1 MKSINFKFFYLLILV
16 SGLSS
21 CVKEESS
28 LQLPAPLEMNT
39 FRIMLDSL
47 PVGSAYDTSDLF
59 AFVTLKNDKDED
71 VLSNKKLLISFNG
84 KYVTEKIKLE
94 AGNYKISSFIITNG
108 DSFTQFAAPKANS
121 AKASEVKKP
130 LNISFKLENA
140 DIFDLPVEVTKVLND
155 DNAENFGYQAAEFK
169 VQSIDENKF
178 IKVKLQTVIRI
189 GDIVYDNIPALF
201 KLISWD
207 SKGVLTEKDT
217 LLVGG
222 VNEVFLPKSGIKYQ
236 FKLSKWGVSDEMTL
250 NKDQI
255 SETAVY
261 TLGGAKSPKKLRLEE
276 QFTFTQAGYM
286 PSGKTIYSYDPNG
299 NLNKIEYYDKLPQF
313 SDLRLS
319 WSKVYVYTNNKLSK
333 INYINDQGSQV
344 GYLELTYNTEGTKI
358 IKMKE
363 VNYDQVT
370 NAQVEY
376 QFLPGYARINFKYTF
391 SNGNTMDYIQK
402 VIGGNR
408 TEDSASSP
416 GGGESGLYQY
426 DFNINPLAHMNIP
439 NIFLSNLTKNNLVN
453 QKKTYSGSIPS
464 AEPYKFEYS
473 YDDEGYPKELIKS
486 FKNYLNGEHLFKIK
500 TVYTY

>member
-1 MKSINFKFFYLLILV
+1 PA
-16 SGLSS
+16 
-21 CVKEESS
+21 
-28 LQLPAPLEMNT
+28 LPKAIK
-39 FRIMLDSL
+39 RSRQ
-47 PVGSAYDTSDLF
+47 
-59 AFVTLKNDKDED
+59 
-71 VLSNKKLLISFNG
+71 ISF
-84 KYVTEKIKLE
+84 
-94 AGNYKISSFIITNG
+94 
-108 DSFTQFAAPKANS
+108 AAA
-121 AKASEVKKP
+121 
-130 LNISFKLENA
+130 
-140 DIFDLPVEVTKVLND
+140 
-155 DNAENFGYQAAEFK
+155 
-169 VQSIDENKF
+169 
-178 IKVKLQTVIRI
+178 
-189 GDIVYDNIPALF
+189 
-201 KLISWD
+201 
-207 SKGVLTEKDT
+207 
-217 LLVGG
+217 
-222 VNEVFLPKSGIKYQ
+222 
-236 FKLSKWGVSDEMTL
+236 
-250 NKDQI
+250 
-255 SETAVY
+255 
-261 TLGGAKSPKKLRLEE
+261 
-276 QFTFTQAGYM
+276 
-286 PSGKTIYSYDPNG
+286 
-299 NLNKIEYYDKLPQF
+299 LNKIEYYDKLPQF
-313 SDLRLS
+313 SDLRLA

-473 YDDEGYPKELIKS
+473 YDDEGYPKELIRS